1 MNHAIHAHSRPVAA
15 VPSVP
20 PRHSHSFDALFVAN
34 MLHISAAGTTA
45 GLFRAAQAAL
55 RPGGR
60 LFVYG
65 PFKRDGKFTTDSNQ
79 QFDAKLRQM

>member
-1 MNHAIHAHSRPVAA
+1 
-15 VPSVP
+15 
-20 PRHSHSFDALFVAN
+20 

-45 GLFRAAQAAL
+45 GLFRAAQPAL

-65 PFKRDGKFTTDSNQ
+65 PFKRDGQFTTDSNQ